1 MPYPEPLI
9 NLEVGSYHETM
20 IFLIDSGASRSLL
33 CYLPK
38 GCSSS
43 REQIL
48 VSGVKGEGFSANI
61 LEETKVNFQNRC
73 ARICFLFV
81 PETSTHLCGRDL
93 MTKLGLGL
101 QITKKTLQ
109 VKLNLLTPTVEGQIQ
124 PQVWASEGN
133 CGGLKVTPIKTQL
146 KNPWRSSLE
155 KTILYKEG
163 WDLNQL

>member
-1 MPYPEPLI
+1 
-9 NLEVGSYHETM
+9 
-20 IFLIDSGASRSLL
+20 
-33 CYLPK
+33 
-38 GCSSS
+38 
-43 REQIL
+43 
-48 VSGVKGEGFSANI
+48 
-61 LEETKVNFQNRC
+61 
-73 ARICFLFV
+73 
-81 PETSTHLCGRDL
+81 